1 MKERAEIRKGIKKD
15 FAEVT
20 TVLNTHTKEL
30 VEIKKAV
37 EDLPKKTT
45 DALEELCE
53 KNAISNGVVTQT
65 QFPAFTSEI
74 TTAFSRVIKDIQ
86 NAIAAVQ
93 ILL

>member
-53 KNAISNGVVTQT
+53 KNAISNGVVTNT
-65 QFPAFTSEI
+65 ISCFH
-74 TTAFSRVIKDIQ
+74 K
-86 NAIAAVQ
+86 
-93 ILL
+93 